1 MANNMV
7 RFIVD
12 VVSRGAGASKKQLN
26 DVADATNKVAS
37 SSEHADKA
45 ASKHFDTQA
54 KGVIG
59 TANSTRSFS
68 KLAQTM
74 NGGGGSSVVG
84 AYATLAAN
92 VFALT
97 AAFNSLKAAAQVQ
110 QVEAG
115 LTALGARM
123 GQTLTS
129 ASRDLKELTQ
139 NTLSTEQAMRSAAQV
154 FSAGFKSDDLEKIGT
169 VAKDASFAL
178 GREMTDSMDR
188 LTRGIIKLEPEL
200 LDELGLMTRLG
211 EATAIYAAQNGKVE
225 SALTV
230 TERRMAFMNA
240 VVAEGTAKFGGLA
253 DAAGNSRSFDQLSA
267 TIKDLTKGVL
277 SFINL
282 AALPLA
288 SFFANNPTALAG
300 GALLF
305 ASTIKNQLLPGLNNL
320 QERSVK
326 VAAAYKEMAAQ
337 QLKAVK
343 SAKEAALVK
352 EDAGFADL
360 ANGAKPL
367 KGLTDRNAYTKF
379 AKAIADGNVDVL
391 SDGSREKA
399 IKALDTAIKRTS
411 TTLAGL
417 TEGTK
422 KYDKVAAVLAERQK
436 ARIALNYDEVAAM
449 KAIELANKT
458 VMKAQSEYDKSVGTS
473 AAQTTGA
480 AAIQAANVGEYKTAF
495 KGLKTAVS
503 EYNTA
508 QMQTAKGAGVA
519 ARGMAVVRTASF
531 ATSVGVRVLGAAF
544 LNLIPVIGQLV
555 FAFGLLVTAYNA
567 FKSDKSKEI
576 DKAVTN
582 LSDTVKTLGD
592 SYKELDR
599 VRNSGVTSAAFTMK
613 QAEVELSTN
622 RELIESLKDLSAA
635 YDFQAKSSPSAA
647 KGNVFTKSINEL
659 ISGID
664 QGSEAA
670 KVFGKEGSEN
680 FLWISK
686 ETASL
691 QQMYAALQ
699 KNNPEVIK
707 LAGNLG
713 GLSREE
719 KIDRLTK
726 ASEELNVSLEANN
739 AAFKKMDDGAKRAGQ
754 GLADIL
760 KGAVP
765 STNVDSIVSG
775 LSDVLNGFAE
785 APDRDKANA
794 VMLGLDSSAR
804 KFLDTTTQQ
813 AIVDRQLLE
822 TSQARGK
829 TLTEAEKISVQ
840 LAKDRLATSTL
851 NVDSVQQ
858 QIAAQK
864 EVFAVEQ
871 RRLILS
877 QAELNYNNALLS
889 KYQESYELTVDGVKT
904 KIDLQNKAVAAQ
916 VKELEFAKSI
926 LNIEIQANNASI
938 ELLRQEIEA
947 LRVQKERLESKTK
960 ELTLDWERY
969 RIESLRA
976 AQESKNQYERA
987 GYIDEAVRAQQR
999 TVELGKEEVEQN
1011 RAIEEGIKNRE
1022 QSIVSL
1028 ESRGRTLNAQ
1038 MEALN
1043 TNIAATQ
1050 LQYVN
1055 SAEKAFQINQ
1065 VLIRDYKTQLD
1076 MYSQASTAVMDTLE
1090 AQEAIDRITKSGNT
1104 SLMRSVQISREK
1116 ARIER
1121 ETAKL
1126 RQDAEL
1132 AEIKNNLQR
1141 ARGDSARSAEIPYWE
1156 AQLNMRQQVFD
1167 LENSSLETRQRQSE
1181 LELYMFNTQS
1191 EGLEYQKT
1199 ALSYIEKQVSAQT
1212 ELAKSVGDTKNA
1224 QIELARRT
1232 AGLGERVRSEDR
1244 ADEIRTASI
1253 AYESAVRESEVK
1265 KAVIDLEFLLLE
1277 AQAKQLRENLVY
1289 QRSLIAA
1296 QGSSPAND
1304 ARLRQ
1309 LDASVSNLDRAI
1321 TALPSTV
1328 AASKAVIDNS
1338 VAQAR
1343 TELQTALT
1351 PNNGSIN
1358 AYAFGERQLA
1368 EARAQ
1373 AHKSLQTIPTAVGA
1387 AVAPVIESQN
1397 NLVLSNNDLVEALNN
1412 LYPVMSS
1419 LAEASQFNQSSGS
1432 GIAGMSRTQAIEAIG
1447 REIQRMGF
1455 RVDEQS
1461 SFGGVTPG
1469 VHDGPGHRED
1479 RAIDVNIPGAGREAD
1494 NPAYRARM
1502 DRLEAYLKGKYGD
1515 AIKILWKT
1523 EDHFNHMHVEVV
1535 KAITRAAETANTAA
1549 ENMAENVPTQVADV
1563 VVNASRREIMDPM
1576 KQVDIQPIQVFT
1588 PEIINMTD
1596 MMLDRFSR
1604 FSDLA
1609 SGLRKGF
1616 EELGPNGEAMNALIG
1631 GVDTFSAT
1639 LQGARKAFKTGDMTD
1654 KVIAGAAVAS
1664 SALDTVQKMLAAGSR
1679 AKIEMVDKEIAAEQ
1693 ARDGKSAESI
1703 AKIASLEKKK
1713 DAIQRKSFETNK
1725 KLQMAQAVISTASA
1739 VAQTYAMGGPLAIP
1753 LAVMIAGLGAAQL
1766 AIIAGTS
1773 YQSTASSTSNLST
1786 ATPTLAIGKR
1796 GDSVDLARNN
1806 ANAGGE
1812 IGYLR
1817 GAKGY
1822 GKNAGDYAVIGS
1834 AYGGRNQRGYGN
1846 TGILVGEKGPEILS
1860 PDIPMR
1866 VDPVSAATGNQPLQ
1880 PVNFNINALDAKGVE
1895 EILYGQRGH
1904 IIGMLRE
1911 AANANGQKFLEDV
1924 NTNIYTKP
1932 NVGKL

>member
-129 ASRDLKELTQ
+129 ASRDLKELTAD
-139 NTLSTEQAMRSAAQV
+139 TLSTEQAMRSAAQV

-169 VAKDASFAL
+169 VARDASFAL

-188 LTRGIIKLEPEL
+188 LTRGVIKLEPEL
-200 LDELGLMTRLG
+200 LDELGIMTRLG
-211 EATAIYAAQNGKVE
+211 EATAIYAAQTGKVE

-230 TERRMAFMNA
+230 TERRQAFLNA
-240 VVAEGTAKFGGLA
+240 VLAEGEAKFGGLA
-253 DAAGNSRSFDQLSA
+253 DAAGNSRAYDQLSA
-267 TIKDLTKGVL
+267 SIKDLTKDVL
-277 SFINL
+277 AFINNG
-282 AALPLA
+282 ALPLA
-288 SFFANNPTALAG
+288 AFFANNPMALAG

-305 ASTIKNQLLPGLNNL
+305 ASTIKDQLLPGLNNL
-320 QERSVK
+320 QDRAVK
-326 VAAAYKEMAAQ
+326 VASAYKEMAQ
-337 QLKAVK
+337 EQLKAVK
-343 SAKEAALVK
+343 AAKEHAEATDEKGFIRLAAIDK
-352 EDAGFADL
+352 I
-360 ANGAKPL
+360 
-367 KGLTDRNAYTKF
+367 KGLGANNNYTKF
-379 AKAIADGNVDVL
+379 VSALDQGDTDALTDGR
-391 SDGSREKA
+391 REKA
-399 IKALDTAIKRTS
+399 IRSLDTAIGKTTAAISKMS
-411 TTLAGL
+411 TTDEAYGKVSERLAQMHKARSAL
-417 TEGTK
+417 M
-422 KYDKVAAVLAERQK
+422 YDEATAAKILAEAKERV
-436 ARIALNYDEVAAM
+436 ARAEAQYKRSTGIAD
-449 KAIELANKT
+449 
-458 VMKAQSEYDKSVGTS
+458 
-473 AAQTTGA
+473 AQTTAA
-480 AAIQAANVGEYKTAF
+480 AAIEAASVNEYGTALE
-495 KGLKTAVS
+495 KLKTSVGQ
-503 EYNTA
+503 YNNA
-508 QMQTAKGAGVA
+508 QMATAKNSGVL
-519 ARGMAVVRTASF
+519 ARGMVLVRTTSF
-531 ATSVGVRVLGAAF
+531 AASVGVRVLGSAF
-544 LNLIPVIGQLV
+544 LNLIPILGQALFV
-555 FAFGLLVTAYNA
+555 FGLFTAAYSA
-567 FKSDKSKEI
+567 LKSEKSKEL
-576 DKAVTN
+576 DKATTN
-582 LSDTVKTLGD
+582 LADTVKTLSG

-599 VRNSGVTSAAFTMK
+599 VRKSGVTSAAFAIR
-613 QAEVELSTN
+613 QSEVELSVN
-622 RELIESLKDLSAA
+622 RELIESLKDLKDA
-635 YDFQAKSSPSAA
+635 YNFEVKSSASGV
-647 KGNVFTKSINEL
+647 KGGAKSINEM
-659 ISGID
+659 ISGVD

-670 KVFGKEGSEN
+670 KVFNLSLIESIFWIGKET
-680 FLWISK
+680 K
-686 ETASL
+686 TL
-691 QQMYAALQ
+691 QQLYAALQ
-699 KNNPEVIK
+699 KNNPEVLK
-707 LAGNLG
+707 LAGNLRG
-713 GLSREE
+713 VGREE
-719 KIDRLTK
+719 AIERITA
-726 ASEELNVSLEANN
+726 ASEELNVELEQTN
-739 AAFKKMDDGAKRAGQ
+739 AALKKMDEGAKRAGQ
-754 GLADIL
+754 GLTDIL
-760 KGAVP
+760 KGAV
-765 STNVDSIVSG
+765 STTNVDGVVSG
-775 LSDVLNGFAE
+775 LSDVLKGFTE
-785 APDRDKANA
+785 APDREKADA

-822 TSQARGK
+822 TSKARGK
-829 TLTEAEKISVQ
+829 TLTESEKIAVQ
-840 LAKDRLATSTL
+840 FAKDRLATSTL
-851 NVDSVQQ
+851 TVDSVQQ

-864 EVFAVEQ
+864 RAFEIEQ
-871 RRLILS
+871 RRLILT
-877 QAELNYNNALLS
+877 QAEVNYNNALLS
-889 KYQESYELTVDGVKT
+889 KYQESYELTVEGVKT
-904 KIDLQNKAVAAQ
+904 KISLQNKAVDAQ

-926 LNIEIQANNASI
+926 LNIEIQSNNASI
-938 ELLRQEIEA
+938 ELLRQEVES
-947 LRVQKERLESKTK
+947 LKVQKERLESKTK
-960 ELTLDWERY
+960 ELTIDWERY
-969 RIESLRA
+969 RIESLRSA
-976 AQESKNQYERA
+976 KEAKNQYERA
-987 GYIDEAVRAQQR
+987 GYITEATRAQERQ
-999 TVELGKEEVEQN
+999 VELAKEEVEQN
-1011 RAIEEGIKNRE
+1011 RAIDEGIKNRE
-1022 QSIVSL
+1022 DSIVSL
-1028 ESRGRTLNAQ
+1028 ESRGRVLNAQ
-1038 MEALN
+1038 MQALN

-1055 SAEKAFQINQ
+1055 SAEKAYQINQ

-1104 SLMRSVQISREK
+1104 SLLRSVQISREK
-1116 ARIER
+1116 ARLER
-1121 ETAKL
+1121 DTAKL

-1156 AQLNMRQQVFD
+1156 AQLNMRQQVFE
-1167 LENSSLETRQRQSE
+1167 LENRSLETRQRQSE
-1181 LELYMFNTQS
+1181 LELFMFNTQS
-1191 EGLEYQKT
+1191 DGLEYQKT
-1199 ALSYIEKQVSAQT
+1199 ALSYIQQQISAQT
-1212 ELAKSVGDTKNA
+1212 ELAKSVGDVKNA
-1224 QIELARRT
+1224 QIELARRN
-1232 AGLGERVRSEDR
+1232 AGLGARVRSEDR

-1265 KAVIDLEFLLLE
+1265 KAVIDLEFVLLD
-1277 AQAKQLRENLVY
+1277 AQAKQLREELAAR
-1289 QRSLIAA
+1289 RSLIAMQA
-1296 QGSSPAND
+1296 SSPAND
-1304 ARLRQ
+1304 TRIRQ
-1309 LDASVSNLDRAI
+1309 LDASISTLDRAI

-1343 TELQTALT
+1343 TELQTALK
-1351 PNNGSIN
+1351 PDRGAIN

-1373 AHKSLQTIPTAVGA
+1373 AQRSLQTIPTAVGA

-1397 NLVLSNNDLVEALNN
+1397 NLVLSNNDLVEALNK
-1412 LYPVMSS
+1412 LYPVMTS
-1419 LAEASQFNQSSGS
+1419 LAEASRSAGTASV
-1432 GIAGMSRTQAIEAIG
+1432 AGMSKQEFAEVLG
-1447 REIQRMGF
+1447 REIQAQGF
-1455 RVDEQS
+1455 RVSEQS
-1461 SFGGVTPG
+1461 AFGGVTRG
-1469 VHDGPGHRED
+1469 VHRGRGHAEN
-1479 RAIDVNIPGAGREAD
+1479 RALDVNIGTGLVEAND
-1494 NPAYRARM
+1494 PQARARM
-1502 DRLEAYLKGKYGD
+1502 DALERSLKAKYGD
-1515 AIKILWKT
+1515 AIRIIWKA
-1523 EDHFNHMHVEVV
+1523 EGHFNHMHVEVV
-1535 KAITRAAETANTAA
+1535 RAITRAAETANTAA

-1563 VVNASRREIMDPM
+1563 VVNASRREVMNPM
-1576 KQVDIQPIQVFT
+1576 ASVNIEPLQVFA
-1588 PEIINMTD
+1588 PEVLNMTD
-1596 MMLDRFSR
+1596 AMLDKFSR

-1609 SGLRKGF
+1609 SELRKGF
-1616 EELGPNGEAMNALIG
+1616 EELGPNGEAMTALIDG
-1631 GVDTFSAT
+1631 IDSFSSALQHAREAFDTGS
-1639 LQGARKAFKTGDMTD
+1639 MTD
-1654 KVIAGAAVAS
+1654 KVLAGAAVAS
-1664 SALDTVQKMLAAGSR
+1664 TAINTVQQMLMAGSKAR
-1679 AKIEMVDKEIAAEQ
+1679 VEMVDKEIAAEQ
-1693 ARDGKSAESI
+1693 ARDGKSAESV

-1725 KLQMAQAVISTASA
+1725 KLQMAQAVVSTASGIA
-1739 VAQTYAMGGPLAIP
+1739 QALSSAPFPLNVALAAMIGG
-1753 LAVMIAGLGAAQL
+1753 MGAAQL

-1786 ATPTLAIGKR
+1786 ATPTLAVGKR

-1817 GAKGY
+1817 GAQGY
-1822 GKNAGDYAVIGS
+1822 GRNAGDYAVIGS

-1880 PVNFNINALDAKGVE
+1880 PVQFNINALDAKGVE
-1895 EILYGQRGH
+1895 DILYGQRGN

>member
-1 MANNMV
+1 MV

-129 ASRDLKELTQ
+129 ASRDLKELTAD
-139 NTLSTEQAMRSAAQV
+139 TLSTEQAMRSAAQV

-169 VAKDASFAL
+169 VARDASFAL

-188 LTRGIIKLEPEL
+188 LTRGVIKLEPEL
-200 LDELGLMTRLG
+200 LDELGIMTRLG
-211 EATAIYAAQNGKVE
+211 EATALYAAQTGKVE

-230 TERRMAFMNA
+230 TERRQAFLNA
-240 VVAEGTAKFGGLA
+240 VLAEGEAKFGGLA

-267 TIKDLTKGVL
+267 TMKDLTKDVL
-277 SFINL
+277 GFINL

-305 ASTIKNQLLPGLNNL
+305 ASTIKNQLLPGLNSL
-320 QERSVK
+320 QDKAVK
-326 VAAAYKEMAAQ
+326 VAASYKEMAKE

-343 SAKEAALVK
+343 SMKAQAEAKDEGDFLAALGVGK
-352 EDAGFADL
+352 I
-360 ANGAKPL
+360 
-367 KGLTDRNAYTKF
+367 KGLGDKSDYGKFIKAMNADDDD
-379 AKAIADGNVDVL
+379 ALIDGR
-391 SDGSREKA
+391 REKA
-399 IKALDTAIKRTS
+399 IANLDKEIVKATAGIAKLKATDEGYAAAMERLNTIQSTRTA
-411 TTLAGL
+411 LL
-417 TEGTK
+417 
-422 KYDKVAAVLAERQK
+422 YDSVKAEQMVAAARLQVANAEAQYRK
-436 ARIALNYDEVAAM
+436 MSGIAN
-449 KAIELANKT
+449 
-458 VMKAQSEYDKSVGTS
+458 
-473 AAQTTGA
+473 AQTTGA
-480 AAIQAANVGEYKTAF
+480 SAIEAANVNKYGEAF
-495 KGLKTAVS
+495 NNLKTAVG

-519 ARGMAVVRTASF
+519 ARGMALVRTASF

-544 LNLIPVIGQLV
+544 LNLIPVLGQLM
-555 FAFGLLVTAYNA
+555 FAFGLLVTAYNGL
-567 FKSDKSKEI
+567 KSEKSKEI
-576 DKAVTN
+576 EKAVTN
-582 LSDTVKTLGD
+582 LSDTVKTLSN

-599 VRNSGVTSAAFTMK
+599 VRKSGVTSSSFVMR
-613 QAEVELSTN
+613 QAEVELSVN
-622 RELIESLKDLSAA
+622 KELVESLKDLKEA
-635 YDFQAKSSPSAA
+635 YNFVAKSSPSAA
-647 KGNVFTKSINEL
+647 KKGTLELNEM

-664 QGSEAA
+664 QGSKAA
-670 KVFGKEGSEN
+670 KTFSVQGAESF
-680 FLWISK
+680 FWISK
-686 ETASL
+686 ETKAL
-691 QQMYAALQ
+691 QQMYAALE

-707 LAGNLG
+707 MAGNLDG
-713 GLSREE
+713 MSREE
-719 KIDRLTK
+719 QIDALTK
-726 ASEELNVSLEANN
+726 ALELQGVQIERN
-739 AAFKKMDDGAKRAGQ
+739 ASALRKMDEGAKAAGA
-754 GLADIL
+754 GLDGLIK
-760 KGAVP
+760 KGAGGT
-765 STNVDSIVSG
+765 SVDSVVDG
-775 LSDVLNGFAE
+775 LSGVLNAYRDNPNRE
-785 APDRDKANA
+785 AADTA
-794 VMLGLDSSAR
+794 MTGLELSAR
-804 KFLDTTTQQ
+804 RFLDTTTQQ
-813 AIVDRQLLE
+813 AIVDKQLIE
-822 TSQARGK
+822 TTVVKGK
-829 TLTEAEKISVQ
+829 TLTANEKIAVELAQERLNKTSLTAEGIQKQ
-840 LAKDRLATSTL
+840 LTK
-851 NVDSVQQ
+851 
-858 QIAAQK
+858 QK

-877 QAELNYNNALLS
+877 QAELNLANALLS
-889 KYQESYELTVDGVKT
+889 KYSDSYDLTVEGVNK
-904 KIDLQNKAVAAQ
+904 KLDLQNQAVDAQ
-916 VKELEFAKSI
+916 VKELEFSKSLLQI
-926 LNIEIQANNASI
+926 DIQSNNAAI
-938 ELLRQEIEA
+938 QLLKQELESLAVMKQ
-947 LRVQKERLESKTK
+947 RLEQKTK
-960 ELTLDWERY
+960 ELTIDWERY
-969 RIESLRA
+969 EIESKRA
-976 AQESKNQYERA
+976 AQEASNQYERVRNEQ
-987 GYIDEAVRAQQR
+987 EALRAR
-999 TVELGKEEVEQN
+999 SRIVELAKDEVEQGMALAKAE
-1011 RAIEEGIKNRE
+1011 RDRQESLR
-1022 QSIVSL
+1022 SL
-1028 ESRGRTLNAQ
+1028 ESKGKTLNTM
-1038 MEALN
+1038 MEAMN
-1043 TNIAATQ
+1043 TNIAA
-1050 LQYVN
+1050 
-1055 SAEKAFQINQ
+1055 AETGRANAADRAFATNQ

-1076 MYSQASTAVMDTLE
+1076 LYSQASTAVMETLE

-1104 SLMRSVQISREK
+1104 SLVRSVQISREK

-1121 ETAKL
+1121 DTAKL

-1141 ARGDSARSAEIPYWE
+1141 ARSDAKRSAEIPYWE

-1167 LENSSLETRQRQSE
+1167 LENRSLETRQRQSE
-1181 LELYMFNTQS
+1181 LELFMFNTQS
-1191 EGLEYQKT
+1191 DGLEYQKT

-1212 ELAKSVGDTKNA
+1212 ELAKSVGDVKNA
-1224 QIELARRT
+1224 QVELARRT
-1232 AGLGERVRSEDR
+1232 AGLGARVRSEDR
-1244 ADEIRTASI
+1244 AEEIRTASI
-1253 AYESAVRESEVK
+1253 AYESAIRESEVK

-1277 AQAKQLRENLVY
+1277 AQAKQLRENL
-1289 QRSLIAA
+1289 AA
-1296 QGSSPAND
+1296 QRLLISMQTSSPEND
-1304 ARLRQ
+1304 VRLRQ
-1309 LDASVSNLDRAI
+1309 LDASVLNLDRAI
-1321 TALPSTV
+1321 SALPNTI
-1328 AASKAVIDNS
+1328 AASKAVLDNT
-1338 VAQAR
+1338 VVQAR
-1343 TELQTALT
+1343 TQLQTALK
-1351 PNNGSIN
+1351 PDRGSIN

-1373 AHKSLQTIPTAVGA
+1373 AHRSLQTIPTAVGA

-1397 NLVLSNNDLVEALNN
+1397 NLVLSNIDLTEALNN

-1447 REIQRMGF
+1447 REIQGMGF

-1469 VHDGPGHRED
+1469 VHKGPGHRQD
-1479 RAIDVNIPGAGREAD
+1479 RAIDVNIDGAGREAD

-1523 EDHFNHMHVEVV
+1523 TGHFNHMHVEVV
-1535 KAITRAAETANTAA
+1535 NAVAQAAVTAQTAA
-1549 ENMAENVPTQVADV
+1549 ENMAETVPTQLADV
-1563 VVNASRREIMDPM
+1563 VVNASRREVMNPM

-1616 EELGPNGEAMNALIG
+1616 EELGPNGEAMTALID
-1631 GVDTFSAT
+1631 GVDTFSAS
-1639 LQGARKAFKTGDMTD
+1639 LQHAKEAFDTGSLND
-1654 KVIAGAAVAS
+1654 KIQAGAAVAS
-1664 SALDTVQKMLAAGSR
+1664 TAIDTVQKMLAAGSR

-1693 ARDGKSAESI
+1693 ARDGKSAESV

-1713 DAIQRKSFETNK
+1713 DAIARKSFETNK
-1725 KLQMAQAVISTASA
+1725 KLQMAQTVIATAA
-1739 VAQTYAMGGPLAIP
+1739 A
-1753 LAVMIAGLGAAQL
+1753 IAGALAAPPFPGSPFNIAMATAVGALGAAQL
-1766 AIIAGTS
+1766 AMIAGTS
-1773 YQSTASSTSNLST
+1773 YQSTSSSASGLNSSS
-1786 ATPTLAIGKR
+1786 PSTLAVGKR

-1822 GKNAGDYAVIGS
+1822 GRNAGDYAVIGS

-1880 PVNFNINALDAKGVE
+1880 PVEFHINALDAKGVE